1 MGATDSAVPCA
12 FMLDLSEALD
22 PLLNERVERLE
33 DGEEDDEDVAETTLQ
48 LVFFDGEEAFKDWTA
63 TDSIYGARYGGI
75 TESKYESC
83 SFFFSILFL
92 FVRHLAKKW
101 ETEYIPPHT
110 KRRLIPGYS
119 ATEISTIEHL
129 ILLDLLGAP
138 NPIVRNSFSDTAWLF
153 DGMIDVERRLLEQG
167 VFNSSDATSTQALQ
181 HSFFL
186 SRDVPHLNL
195 GGIEDDHIPFLR
207 LGVSVLHIITN
218 PFPRVWHKLSVRFH
232 SFLDLWPSS

>member
-1 MGATDSAVPCA
+1 MSAWSVWR
-12 FMLDLSEALD
+12 MERKTTRMWLK
-22 PLLNERVERLE
+22 LLFSSSFLTGRRRSKI
-33 DGEEDDEDVAETTLQ
+33 GRQ
-48 LVFFDGEEAFKDWTA
+48 LIPFTA
-63 TDSIYGARYGGI
+63 PGMAASQKANTNPAHS
-75 TESKYESC
+75 
-83 SFFFSILFL
+83 FFSILFL

-232 SFLDLWPSS
+232 SFLGL